1 MHTLKIKDKES
12 QAKGKACV
20 CALMLDEMAIHKK
33 IEWDGE
39 NFVGSVLRIYFKYMY
54 FYTLQNYN
62 NYLSSIRFPIIHT
75 GILHCRYV
83 DIGTDEQSDNPVE
96 AKEALVF
103 LVNCVND
110 RWKLPVGYFL
120 IDGVSG
126 IQKSNLVKMCLQ
138 LLHDSGVTICSVTF
152 DGTNA
157 NLAMAI
163 CLGSPLSSACL
174 NPSFPH
180 PVTGENIQLFLDPP
194 HMFETLWGLIKFF
207 TTTIIIQLSGSILFI

>member
-1 MHTLKIKDKES
+1 MPPCTKTLFKQLVASQHTVYPDILKTFALTLNFYSPKAYNYVRQTFQNILPHPRTLQRWCSTIECKPGFHTESMHTLKIKVKES
-12 QAKGKACV
+12 QAKVKACV

-54 FYTLQNYN
+54 FYTLQNHN

-75 GILHCRYV
+75 GILHCRYL

-120 IDGVSG
+120 IDG
-126 IQKSNLVKMCLQ
+126 
-138 LLHDSGVTICSVTF
+138 
-152 DGTNA
+152 
-157 NLAMAI
+157 
-163 CLGSPLSSACL
+163 
-174 NPSFPH
+174 
-180 PVTGENIQLFLDPP
+180 
-194 HMFETLWGLIKFF
+194 
-207 TTTIIIQLSGSILFI
+207 LSGSRKAI